1 MKSTRRVILAAMFA
15 LGVGAGAAAAA
26 QGQAPQA
33 PPGPAYVLTYLEFAP
48 SSVNNAIA
56 AMKTYRDASRRET
69 GARTIDIYQE
79 AGHPHRFV
87 LREIW
92 NDRAAYDRHAM
103 AASTSQ
109 FTTAVRPIHFGPIY
123 VSVHIEY
130 WMSPVK
136 QGGANDA
143 FVITHVDVGGNNVP
157 RLKEMLDKLGP
168 ASVND
173 AGLVRYEILDEVPA
187 HPNHFRFFEQWTSEA
202 NWAAHHSSPH
212 ARAFRDSVTPILGT
226 TYDQRLYR
234 LVN

>member
-1 MKSTRRVILAAMFA
+1 MR
-15 LGVGAGAAAAA
+15 AAA
-26 QGQAPQA
+26 
-33 PPGPAYVLTYLEFAP
+33 
-48 SSVNNAIA
+48 
-56 AMKTYRDASRRET
+56 RRER
-69 GARTIDIYQE
+69 GRVDIYQE

-92 NDRAAYDRHAM
+92 HDRAAYDRHAM

-123 VSVHIEY
+123 VSVHIAY

-143 FVITHVDVGGNNVP
+143 FVVTHVDVGGMNVP
-157 RLKEMLDKLGP
+157 RLKEMLDKVGP

-212 ARAFRDSVTPILGT
+212 ARAVPRQRDADPRHAVRSETVSAGELVRRTDAKKTAAVLRTRPFRLCER
-226 TYDQRLYR
+226 DQYHLRKRTSLELPTSMRNCSTSLSPKWYG
-234 LVN
+234 

>member
-1 MKSTRRVILAAMFA
+1 MKSTRRVILAAMLA
-15 LGVGAGAAAAA
+15 LGAGAGLAAE
-26 QGQAPQA
+26 GQAPQA
-33 PPGPAYVLTYLEFAP
+33 PPGPAYVTTYLEFAP
-48 SSVNNAIA
+48 SSVNTAMT
-56 AMKTYRDASRRET
+56 AMKAYRDASRREQ
-69 GARTIDIYQE
+69 GATTVDIYQE
-79 AGHPHRFV
+79 AGQKNRFV

-92 NDRAAYDRHAM
+92 QDRAAYDRHAT
-103 AASTSQ
+103 AASSTQ
-109 FTTAVRPIHFGPIY
+109 LKAAVQPIHFGPIY
-123 VSVHIEY
+123 VSVHIAY

-157 RLKEMLDKLGP
+157 RLKEMLDKVGP

-226 TYDQRLYR
+226 PYDQRLYR
-234 LVN
+234 QVN

>member
-1 MKSTRRVILAAMFA
+1 MNPFFRMAFAAILAAA
-15 LGVGAGAAAAA
+15 AGTAVAA
-26 QGQAPQA
+26 QNAPAAA
-33 PPGPAYVLTYLEFAP
+33 PPGPAYMLTYLEFAP
-48 SSVNNAIA
+48 SKVNEATA
-56 AMKTYRDASRRET
+56 AMRTYRDASRREP
-69 GARTIDIYQE
+69 GARTVDIYQE
-79 AGHPHRFV
+79 AGRPSYFV

-92 NDRAAYDRHAM
+92 EDRGAYDRHAM
-103 AASTSQ
+103 AASTTQ
-109 FTTAVRPIHFGPIY
+109 FNTAIRPIHFGPPY

-143 FVITHVDVGGNNVP
+143 FVVTHVDVGGMNVP

-187 HPNHFRFFEQWTSEA
+187 HPNHFRFFEQWSSQA
-202 NWAAHHSSPH
+202 NWAAHHTSAH
-212 ARAFRDSVTPILGT
+212 ARAFRDGVTPILGT
-226 TYDQRLYR
+226 PYDQRLYR

>member
-1 MKSTRRVILAAMFA
+1 MKSTRRVILAAMLA
-15 LGVGAGAAAAA
+15 IGVCAGTAMGAQTAEV
-26 QGQAPQA
+26 
-33 PPGPAYVLTYLEFAP
+33 PPGPSYVTTYLEFGP
-48 SSVNNAIA
+48 SSVNTAIA
-56 AMKTYRDASRRET
+56 AMKTYRDASRREQ
-69 GARTIDIYQE
+69 GATTVDIYQE
-79 AGHPHRFV
+79 AGHQNRFV

-92 NDRAAYDRHAM
+92 QDRAAYDRHAA
-103 AASTSQ
+103 AASTTQ
-109 FTTAVRPIHFGPIY
+109 FKTAVQPIHFGPIY
-123 VSVHIEY
+123 VSVHIAY

-157 RLKEMLDKLGP
+157 RLKEMLDRMGP

-202 NWAAHHSSPH
+202 NWAAHHTSAH
-212 ARAFRDSVTPILGT
+212 ARAFRDSVKPILGT
-226 TYDQRLYR
+226 PYDQRLYR